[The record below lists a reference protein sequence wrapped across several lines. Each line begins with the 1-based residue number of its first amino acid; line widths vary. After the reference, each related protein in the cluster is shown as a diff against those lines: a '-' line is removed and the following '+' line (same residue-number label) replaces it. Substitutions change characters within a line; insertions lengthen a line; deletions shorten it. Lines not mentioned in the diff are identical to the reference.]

1 MKKINT
7 NDVNVVYNEVFR
19 LMTRLCRDHD
29 PLAISGVMLAQA
41 LRLYKTSL
49 PIDDFDLLLD
59 EIMATIKNDIKP
71 FDIPT
76 LNCYD

>member
-7 NDVNVVYNEVFR
+7 SDVNVVYNEVFR

-29 PLAISGVMLAQA
+29 PLAVSGVMLAQA
-41 LRLYKTSL
+41 LRLYKTTL

-71 FDIPT
+71 FDSPT
-76 LNCYD
+76 LN